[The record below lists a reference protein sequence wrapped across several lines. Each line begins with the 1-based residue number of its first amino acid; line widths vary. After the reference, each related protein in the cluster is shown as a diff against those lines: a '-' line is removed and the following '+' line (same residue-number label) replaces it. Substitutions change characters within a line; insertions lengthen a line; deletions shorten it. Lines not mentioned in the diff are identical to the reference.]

1 MSRDDY
7 PLSEWKK
14 RSWIV
19 LRGYAKTR
27 SFSHE
32 SLSYIILM
40 IQLLASYSNP
50 DFHLVPF
57 GGGKG
62 VAFQILAVVLV
73 TCIRVVARRRT
84 PKFNW

>member
-1 MSRDDY
+1 MSLSNLKIRAQSN

-32 SLSYIILM
+32 SHHTHDPISCF
-40 IQLLASYSNP
+40 LL
-50 DFHLVPF
+50 
-57 GGGKG
+57 
-62 VAFQILAVVLV
+62 
-73 TCIRVVARRRT
+73 
-84 PKFNW
+84 

>member
-1 MSRDDY
+1 MSLSNLKIRAQSRDDY

-27 SFSHE
+27 SFSHDPT
-32 SLSYIILM
+32 SCFLTS
-40 IQLLASYSNP
+40 
-50 DFHLVPF
+50 F
-57 GGGKG
+57 GAFWGA
-62 VAFQILAVVLV
+62 VTFQILAVVLV